1 MSGRWDWDVKS
12 SYTYQ
17 ALKKAKDAV
26 EQGLNQAAEEIQD
39 NQRNKSRRPHGSGA
53 PYQQPPY
60 RTEGY
65 QGSQQQPC
73 NPQGGYQQPVGRV
86 YTTPPPKQEAQNAG
100 QQPPQPP
107 YQVYEPI
114 KTKKRKKKEKGK
126 RPVPPGMM
134 EIREKSVAC
143 YYGVGIFWLLF
154 GLVAPLYQLS
164 DFVIMLVLSVGVFF
178 LCKAIF
184 RGKRTFVPIPEKK
197 VSTGNQEIDE
207 LILEG
212 QDYLKKMREADIA
225 IEDETVSQQI
235 RRLEEISKKIF
246 EFVAENPK
254 KAPQIRKFMNY
265 YLPTTMKLLSS
276 YDKLEE
282 TGITGTNISETM
294 LSIERMMHT
303 IVMAFEKQLDYLFAD
318 EAMDISTDITV
329 LEGMLAQEG
338 LTGSDFK
345 KEKPKAE

>member
-1 MSGRWDWDVKS
+1 MSGRLDWDVKS

-17 ALKKAKDAV
+17 SLKKAKNAV

-39 NQRNKSRRPHGSGA
+39 KQRNNSRRPRGSGA

-60 RTEGY
+60 QAEGY
-65 QGSQQQPC
+65 QGHQQQQP
-73 NPQGGYQQPVGRV
+73 GRV
-86 YTTPPPKQEAQNAG
+86 YTTPPKEAKANVG
-100 QQPPQPP
+100 QQPP

-114 KTKKRKKKEKGK
+114 KTKRQKKKEKNE

-134 EIREKSVAC
+134 EVRQKSVAC

-154 GLVAPLYQLS
+154 GLAAPPYHLS

-178 LCKAIF
+178 LCKVIF
-184 RGKRTFVPIPEKK
+184 RGKRTFVPIPEEK

-212 QDYLKKMREADIA
+212 QKYLKQMREADIA
-225 IEDETVSQQI
+225 IEDETVSLQI
-235 RRLEEISKKIF
+235 RRLEEICKKIF

-276 YDKLEE
+276 YDKLED

-294 LSIERMMHT
+294 LSIERMMNT

-345 KEKPKAE
+345 KENSKEA

>member
-1 MSGRWDWDVKS
+1 
-12 SYTYQ
+12 
-17 ALKKAKDAV
+17 
-26 EQGLNQAAEEIQD
+26 
-39 NQRNKSRRPHGSGA
+39 
-53 PYQQPPY
+53 
-60 RTEGY
+60 
-65 QGSQQQPC
+65 
-73 NPQGGYQQPVGRV
+73 
-86 YTTPPPKQEAQNAG
+86 
-100 QQPPQPP
+100 
-107 YQVYEPI
+107 
-114 KTKKRKKKEKGK
+114 
-126 RPVPPGMM
+126 MM
-134 EIREKSVAC
+134 EVKQKSVAC
-143 YYGVGIFWLLF
+143 YYGVGIFWLVF
-154 GLVAPLYQLS
+154 GLVAPLYRLS

-184 RGKRTFVPIPEKK
+184 KGKRSFVPIPEKK
-197 VSTGNQEIDE
+197 VTTGNQEIDD

-212 QDYLKKMREADIA
+212 QKYLKKMQEADIA

-276 YDKLEE
+276 YDKLED

-294 LSIERMMHT
+294 LSIERMMNT

-338 LTGSDFK
+338 LTGNDFK

>member
-1 MSGRWDWDVKS
+1 MSGRLDWDVKS

-17 ALKKAKDAV
+17 ALKKAKNAV

-39 NQRNKSRRPHGSGA
+39 NQRNNSRRPHGSGA

-60 RTEGY
+60 QAEGY
-65 QGSQQQPC
+65 QGQQQQP
-73 NPQGGYQQPVGRV
+73 GRV
-86 YTTPPPKQEAQNAG
+86 YTTPPPKEAKANVG
-100 QQPPQPP
+100 QPPP

-114 KTKKRKKKEKGK
+114 KTKRQKKKGK
-126 RPVPPGMM
+126 NKRQAPPGMM
-134 EIREKSVAC
+134 EVRQKSVAC
-143 YYGVGIFWLLF
+143 YYGVGICWLFF
-154 GLVAPLYQLS
+154 GSSPIFFALDDLVS
-164 DFVIMLVLSVGVFF
+164 TFVISIGVFF

-184 RGKRTFVPIPEKK
+184 RGKRTFVPIPEEK

-212 QDYLKKMREADIA
+212 QKYLKKMREADIA
-225 IEDETVSQQI
+225 IEDETVSLQI
-235 RRLEEISKKIF
+235 RRLEEICKKIF

-254 KAPQIRKFMNY
+254 KVPQIRKFMNY

-276 YDKLEE
+276 YDKLED

-294 LSIERMMHT
+294 LSIERMMNT

-345 KEKPKAE
+345 KENPKEA